1 MLIKWAHLSDIHH
14 MYQNYKTNLLRDKLI
29 DYLSENKSNIEYLF
43 VTGDVADKGGQY
55 DDEVINFLD
64 DVLNAAKI
72 SKSELF
78 MIPGNH
84 DIKRNSMVERL
95 ANGIINSKNAMQ
107 EINTLDGDTYDALI
121 SGQKTYFDFYKSY
134 LGEEYPVDQ
143 LHYVKRCQ
151 GFNVIHLNTCLI
163 AGVEGAE
170 GNILIGLNRLY
181 QCLKTIP
188 NDGVINI
195 AIGHHT
201 IDCIHKAEKDSLLH
215 RLSDAKIDIYLNGHV
230 HKASYHQESNN
241 YNDIQFFTSGS
252 IFEDEYANPMFITG
266 AIDTELASGEVV
278 YHRWN
283 SSGEFWHV
291 DNTIGRKTSSGS
303 YNFEI
308 DRLKKKIEEVD
319 DYSLNIDI
327 DDFKEFLIDF
337 HNTLTS
343 NVQLDEALVP
353 KDITEKFIN
362 MLCSQ
367 TFRNQFDKWSIYFPV
382 INKILN
388 TTSFVGIDKKLI
400 IPNVIITEYQNV
412 LYTYENGD
420 LILLHMINNLFNK
433 YDGMVSYSQDR
444 LKSYIRI
451 LIFWSMHEC
460 DIYNEDKRQ
469 KDVV

>member
-1 MLIKWAHLSDIHH
+1 M
-14 MYQNYKTNLLRDKLI
+14 
-29 DYLSENKSNIEYLF
+29 
-43 VTGDVADKGGQY
+43 
-55 DDEVINFLD
+55 
-64 DVLNAAKI
+64 
-72 SKSELF
+72 
-78 MIPGNH
+78 
-84 DIKRNSMVERL
+84 
-95 ANGIINSKNAMQ
+95 
-107 EINTLDGDTYDALI
+107 
-121 SGQKTYFDFYKSY
+121 
-134 LGEEYPVDQ
+134 
-143 LHYVKRCQ
+143 
-151 GFNVIHLNTCLI
+151 
-163 AGVEGAE
+163 
-170 GNILIGLNRLY
+170 
-181 QCLKTIP
+181 
-188 NDGVINI
+188 
-195 AIGHHT
+195 
-201 IDCIHKAEKDSLLH
+201 
-215 RLSDAKIDIYLNGHV
+215 
-230 HKASYHQESNN
+230 
-241 YNDIQFFTSGS
+241 
-252 IFEDEYANPMFITG
+252 
-266 AIDTELASGEVV
+266 
-278 YHRWN
+278 
-283 SSGEFWHV
+283 
-291 DNTIGRKTSSGS
+291 
-303 YNFEI
+303 
-308 DRLKKKIEEVD
+308 
-319 DYSLNIDI
+319 NIDI